1 MGQKVN
7 PKGFRLIIRKNWSS
21 RWFAKNDAD
30 FQKFV
35 LEDIKIRQIIQKKF
49 ANMRAMIADVLIN
62 RYAKSIEIVIQTA
75 RPGVIIG
82 KNGDIIEAL
91 KKDLQKNL
99 EAPLN
104 INIEEVRNPELNAKI
119 TADAVVQQIERRVAF
134 RKAMKRALQTSMK
147 FGALGVKIEVS
158 GRLNG
163 IEIARSEWYREGSIP
178 LHTISA
184 DIDYAIS
191 EAHTTYGIIGV
202 KVWIYK
208 GAIQPRNYSSKKN
221 DNTKFSAAPA
231 DERKKVARKRGSK
244 NVAAK

>member
-49 ANMRAMIADVLIN
+49 VNMRAMIADVLIN

-91 KKDLQKNL
+91 KKHLQNNL
-99 EAPLN
+99 DVPLN
-104 INIEEVRNPELNAKI
+104 INIEEIRNPELNAKI

-178 LHTISA
+178 LHTMSA
-184 DIDYAIS
+184 DIDYAVS

-208 GAIQPRNYSSKKN
+208 GTIQPRNHSQSNISNKSGLY
-221 DNTKFSAAPA
+221 PA